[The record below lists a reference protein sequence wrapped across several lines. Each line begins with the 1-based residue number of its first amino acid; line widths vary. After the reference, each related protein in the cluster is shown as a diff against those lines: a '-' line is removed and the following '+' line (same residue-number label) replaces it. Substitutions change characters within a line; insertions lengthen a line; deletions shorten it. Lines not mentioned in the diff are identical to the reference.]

1 MPKERIFIQIDG
13 NNFYHRLKE
22 TGLKNLLAFNYKKLA
37 EFLLSRNNKILISS
51 KYYIGAIKEEE
62 GNIISKKLMIGQQK
76 LLGSLQKQ
84 GWQIGFGNMLKTD
97 VYHEKGVD
105 VLIATDML
113 VGAYENLYDK
123 LFLISS
129 DTDLLP
135 AIDKAK
141 QLGKIIEY
149 IGFSH
154 QPSHAMIDRCSSA
167 FLLREEDLQGFI
179 PNETN

>member
-1 MPKERIFIQIDG
+1 MAKEKVYVQIDG
-13 NNFYHRLKE
+13 SNFYHRLKE
-22 TGLKNLLAFNYKKLA
+22 LKLKNLLAFDYQKFAK
-37 EFLLSRNNKILISS
+37 FLLSRNNKELITA
-51 KYYIGAIKEEE
+51 KYYIGAIREEE
-62 GNIISKKLMIGQQK
+62 NNATSRKLMANQIKLFNSLKKQEWRIG
-76 LLGSLQKQ
+76 L
-84 GWQIGFGNMLKTD
+84 GNMLKTD
-97 VYHEKGVD
+97 TYHEKGVD

-113 VGAYENLYDK
+113 VGAYENIYDK

-154 QPSHAMIDRCSSA
+154 KPSHAMIDRCSSSY
-167 FLLREEDLQGFI
+167 LLRKGDLEEFI
-179 PNETN
+179 GQNN

>member
-1 MPKERIFIQIDG
+1 MQIDG
-13 NNFYHRLKE
+13 SNFYHRLKE
-22 TGLKNLLAFNYKKLA
+22 LKFKNLLAFDYQKFAK
-37 EFLLSRNNKILISS
+37 FLLSRNNKELIAA
-51 KYYIGAIKEEE
+51 KYYIGAIREEE
-62 GNIISKKLMIGQQK
+62 NNEISKKLMANQIK
-76 LLGSLQKQ
+76 LFNNLKKQ
-84 GWQIGFGNMLKTD
+84 GWQIGLGNMLKTD

-141 QLGKIIEY
+141 QLGKVIEY

-154 QPSHAMIDRCSSA
+154 QSSHAMIDRCSSA
-167 FLLREEDLQGFI
+167 FLLRKEDLRDFI
-179 PNETN
+179 PTETNTE